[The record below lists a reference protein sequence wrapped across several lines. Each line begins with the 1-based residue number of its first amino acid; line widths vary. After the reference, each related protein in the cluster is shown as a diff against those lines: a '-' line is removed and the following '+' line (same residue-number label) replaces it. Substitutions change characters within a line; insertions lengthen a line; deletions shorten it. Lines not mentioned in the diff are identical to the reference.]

1 MATIGV
7 LILLLL
13 LVPTPFLAAADFC
26 DNVKAAGAAL
36 SQNASTSPVN
46 FATATFGQAPDVVYA
61 LALCLGDVLDG
72 SACGACVADWFATV
86 NQTQCDK
93 VGFSYRDCIVV
104 YGATADILAAPSN
117 ATGGS
122 GDNTPPFQDWNIR
135 NVTTGDVPRIVNL
148 TRELLVGTTL
158 IAITMATTPRLY
170 ATGVMDMEIVTT
182 YPKLYSMVQ
191 CTPDISAGEC
201 SACLRRLTGMVN
213 STMALRMGGQ
223 IGITR
228 CYFRYEA
235 YRFYGAYP
243 MLSLP
248 SSPPGPAPTPTPT
261 KRRSM
266 LWVIPVA
273 VVPLTGAAFLFFI
286 CYCRRLKRQRKGS
299 RRAHGLEW
307 KGNNS
312 DFSLFDFE
320 HLLEATNNF
329 SEESKLGQGGFGAVY
344 KGNLPDGSGIAVK
357 RLASNSGQ
365 GFMEFKNEVRLIAKL
380 QHTNLV
386 RLLGCCSQEVEK
398 ILVYEYLPNKS
409 LDFFIF
415 DENKRALLD
424 WAKLVAIIEGVA
436 HGLLYLHKHSRLL
449 VIHRDLKPSN
459 ILLDS
464 EMNPK
469 ISDFGLAKILSSNDV
484 EGDTTRR
491 VVGTYGYMAPEY
503 TSKGIFSIKS
513 DVFSF
518 GVVIFE
524 ILSGKRN
531 FGNQQCGGFINLL
544 GYAWQLWEEEKWID
558 LLDASLV
565 PDSQLAKL
573 MRCIN
578 IALLCVQ
585 ENAADR
591 PTMGDIVSMLRSD
604 TMILAKPK
612 HPAYINGH
620 SVTRKLKSDG
630 KVDSTQILH
639 NLNEDELPGFEE
651 SWKGNAGQHLPGWNQ
666 NAGISNDDKSGNQ
679 YLSVLAYALPLLTLP
694 FNMNASNCT

>member
-1 MATIGV
+1 MATTGV
-7 LILLLL
+7 IILLLL
-13 LVPTPFLAAADFC
+13 LAPTPFLAAADFC

-36 SQNASTSPVN
+36 SRNASSSPVQ

-72 SACGACVADWFATV
+72 SACGSCIANWFATV

-93 VGFSYRDCIVV
+93 VGFSYTDCIVV

-135 NVTTGDVPRIVNL
+135 NITTGQIPRIVNL
-148 TRELLVGTTL
+148 TSELMAQTVAL
-158 IAITMATTPRLY
+158 AATTTPKLY
-170 ATGVMDMEIVTT
+170 ATGVMDMTRVGP
-182 YPKLYSMVQ
+182 YPNVFSQAQ
-191 CTPDISAGEC
+191 CTPGLSADDC
-201 SACLRRLTGMVN
+201 SACLRRLLGMVN
-213 STMALRMGGQ
+213 STMALRMGARMGV
-223 IGITR
+223 TR

-235 YRFYGAYP
+235 SPFYGARP

-248 SSPPGPAPTPTPT
+248 SSSPPGPAPAPT

-273 VVPLTGAAFLFFI
+273 VVPLTAAAFLFFI
-286 CYCRRLKRQRKGS
+286 CYRRRLKRQRKGS
-299 RRAHGLEW
+299 RRARSLEW
-307 KGNNS
+307 QGKNS
-312 DFSLFDFE
+312 DFSLFEFE
-320 HLLEATNNF
+320 HLLEATSNF

-344 KGNLPDGSGIAVK
+344 KGQLPDGLEIAVK
-357 RLASNSGQ
+357 RLASHSGQ
-365 GFMEFKNEVRLIAKL
+365 GFMEFKNEVQLIAKL

-386 RLLGCCSQEVEK
+386 RLLGCCSQEEEK

-424 WAKLVAIIEGVA
+424 WTEIVAIIEGVA
-436 HGLLYLHKHSRLL
+436 NGLLYLHKHSRLL

-464 EMNPK
+464 EMIPK
-469 ISDFGLAKILSSNDV
+469 ISDFGLAKIFSLNDI
-484 EGDTTRR
+484 EGDITRR

-503 TSKGIFSIKS
+503 ASKGNFSIKS

-518 GVVIFE
+518 GVVILE

-531 FGNQQCGGFINLL
+531 SGTQQCGGFINLL
-544 GYAWQLWEEEKWID
+544 GYAWQLWEEGKCID
-558 LLDASLV
+558 LVDASLV
-565 PDSQLAKL
+565 SDSHSAKI
-573 MRCIN
+573 MRCMN

-585 ENAADR
+585 ENAVDR
-591 PTMGDIVSMLRSD
+591 PTMGDIVSMLSNE
-604 TMILAKPK
+604 TMILAEPK
-612 HPAYINGH
+612 QPAYINVRVGNEE
-620 SVTRKLKSDG
+620 T
-630 KVDSTQILH
+630 STA
-639 NLNEDELPGFEE
+639 PE
-651 SWKGNAGQHLPGWNQ
+651 SYSINDVS
-666 NAGISNDDKSGNQ
+666 ISITS
-679 YLSVLAYALPLLTLP
+679 PR
-694 FNMNASNCT
+694 